1 MLTVYVDDMIVIGND
16 EKEIAQLN
24 VRLGKKFEVKDLGQ
38 LKYFLKIEVACGT
51 EGIVLSERKYVLD
64 LLKETGMLRCKP
76 AVTPIEQKTRLGA
89 EAGEPVD
96 REWYQRLVGR
106 LIYLSHTRPDISF
119 AVSVVSRYMHDPREY
134 HMDAVYQILRY
145 LKSAPGKGLIFQKN
159 DHLNIEGYLK
169 SKK

>member
-38 LKYFLKIEVACGT
+38 LKYFLKIEVACGA

-64 LLKETGMLRCKP
+64 LLKETCMLRCKP

-96 REWYQRLVGR
+96 REWY
-106 LIYLSHTRPDISF
+106 
-119 AVSVVSRYMHDPREY
+119 
-134 HMDAVYQILRY
+134 
-145 LKSAPGKGLIFQKN
+145 
-159 DHLNIEGYLK
+159 
-169 SKK
+169 